1 MADNKSTKKK
11 VKVFPERGNVFVKAT
26 FNNTVVTVT
35 DQSGNVLI
43 AGSAGKNGFKGTRKS
58 TPFAAT
64 TAVERVARAAREGG
78 IREVA
83 VFVKGPGPGRDS
95 ALRAIKA
102 SGLSMSMIADITPI
116 PHNGVRPKKR
126 RRV

>member
-1 MADNKSTKKK
+1 MAKKGAKKK
-11 VKVFPERGNVFVKAT
+11 RTSFPERGNVFVTAT

-35 DQSGNVLI
+35 DEQGNTLASG
-43 AGSAGKNGFKGTRKS
+43 SSGKSGFKGTRKA
-58 TPFAAT
+58 TPYAAT
-64 TAVERVARAAREGG
+64 MTVERAAREAKEKG

-83 VFVKGPGPGRDS
+83 VFVKGPGPGRDA
-95 ALRAIKA
+95 ALRAIR
-102 SGLSMSMIADITPI
+102 SVGLSMSLIADVTPI

>member
-1 MADNKSTKKK
+1 MSDVKTPKKK
-11 VKVFPERGNVFVKAT
+11 VKVFPERGNIYVNAS
-26 FNNTVVTVT
+26 FNNTVVTIT
-35 DQSGNVLI
+35 DQNGNVLV
-43 AGSAGKNGFKGTRKS
+43 AGSAGKSGFKGTRKS

-64 TAVERVARAAREGG
+64 SAVERAARTARDAG

-83 VFVKGPGPGRDS
+83 VFVKGPGPGRDA

-102 SGLSMSMIADITPI
+102 SGISMSMIADITPI

>member
-1 MADNKSTKKK
+1 MADIKNQKKK
-11 VKVFPERGNVFVKAT
+11 IKVFPERGNIYVTAS
-26 FNNTVVTVT
+26 FNNTVVTIT
-35 DQSGNVLI
+35 DQSGNVLV
-43 AGSAGKNGFKGTRKS
+43 AGSAGKSGFKGTRKA

-64 TAVERVARAAREGG
+64 SAVEKAARVAREAGL
-78 IREVA
+78 REVA
-83 VFVKGPGPGRDS
+83 VFVKGPGPGRDA

-102 SGLSMSMIADITPI
+102 SGLSMSMIAYMTPI

>member
-1 MADNKSTKKK
+1 MADNKNAKKK
-11 VKVFPERGNVFVKAT
+11 AKVFPERGNIYVTAT

-35 DQSGNVLI
+35 DQDGNVLVG
-43 AGSAGKNGFKGTRKS
+43 GSAGKAGFKGTRKA

-64 TAVERVARAAREGG
+64 SAVERVSRAAREAGL
-78 IREVA
+78 REVA
-83 VFVKGPGPGRDS
+83 VFVKGPGPGRDA